1 MVDQAQI
8 DCAAP
13 KPTNG
18 RTELPTRAVARS
30 TGELLHDIT
39 TLAELQGKLLVV
51 DLQDGVSKLMISVA
65 LVIGGAAIALGCV
78 PIALAAIA
86 LTITTYVELP
96 LAASF
101 GIALLIG
108 LVFAAALA
116 VPALYAIKKGLWM
129 FERSRD
135 EWRKNTQWAKE
146 AMRRMSQG
154 TPAPV
159 MPSSRWQ

>member
-8 DCAAP
+8 TCATT
-13 KPTNG
+13 KPSNG
-18 RTELPTRAVARS
+18 RNELPTRAVARS

-39 TLAELQGKLLVV
+39 TLAELQGKLFVV
-51 DLQDGVSKLMISVA
+51 DVQDGVSKLVISVV
-65 LVIGGAAIALGCV
+65 LVAVGAIIALGCV

-86 LTITTYVELP
+86 IAIFEYARLP

-101 GIALLIG
+101 GISLLIG
-108 LVFAAALA
+108 LVLAAALTI
-116 VPALYAIKKGLWM
+116 PALYAIKKGLWM

-135 EWRKNTQWAKE
+135 EWRKNMQWAKE

-154 TPAPV
+154 GSAPLV
-159 MPSSRWQ
+159 PSSRWQ

>member
-1 MVDQAQI
+1 MVDQAQVGS
-8 DCAAP
+8 AALQ
-13 KPTNG
+13 PTNG
-18 RTELPTRAVARS
+18 RTELPTRAVARG
-30 TGELLHDIT
+30 TAEFLHDIT
-39 TLAELQGKLLVV
+39 TLAELQGKLLIV
-51 DLQDGVSKLMISVA
+51 DLQDGVANLMISVA
-65 LVIGGAAIALGCV
+65 LVIGGAAVALGCV

-86 LTITTYVELP
+86 LTITTYAELP

-108 LVFAAALA
+108 LVLAAALA

-154 TPAPV
+154 ASAPV